1 MTATKTDILEFT
13 SPIKIYVFKNENT
26 VKISFLIT
34 PACVMDKWVSIDQ
47 FDYICKNWQPG
58 VNGLETDNGRVWW
71 EHRTVGPR
79 PECLP
84 ADFVAISW
92 GEWNFR
98 ISTDAMTQLSQEF
111 YQQLGQKNHWEQINT
126 CMIGRRFKLDALD
139 ALLLTIIIVMLT
151 FISSMV
157 YTYVRLS
164 MASPLENMRAVVV
177 EPVYVGQDLLEFSG
191 TYDRSVSCTLIDFR
205 LDLTNMET
213 GDVIGL
219 NKTHLA
225 RSPSP
230 NKGPGTDLAI
240 EFALTMPKTI
250 YPGRWQ
256 PTFDGAY
263 VCTNG
268 IFTSHKTVHVTT
280 TSFVI
285 SQ

>member
-1 MTATKTDILEFT
+1 
-13 SPIKIYVFKNENT
+13 
-26 VKISFLIT
+26 
-34 PACVMDKWVSIDQ
+34 
-47 FDYICKNWQPG
+47 
-58 VNGLETDNGRVWW
+58 
-71 EHRTVGPR
+71 
-79 PECLP
+79 
-84 ADFVAISW
+84 
-92 GEWNFR
+92 
-98 ISTDAMTQLSQEF
+98 
-111 YQQLGQKNHWEQINT
+111 
-126 CMIGRRFKLDALD
+126 MIGRRFKLDALD

-164 MASPLENMRAVVV
+164 MASPLENIRAVVV

-191 TYDRSVSCTLIDFR
+191 TYDRSVKCTLIDFR

-268 IFTSHKTVHVTT
+268 IFTSHKTAYVTT